1 MWKQKAVVRMD
12 DLRKNGEGYQDPTAY
27 KGMQTTVD
35 LESKVAFLIKVL
47 KFIIRQSGFELVGRI
62 QIRDKETGRIFK

>member
-1 MWKQKAVVRMD
+1 MD

-47 KFIIRQSGFELVGRI
+47 KFIIRSAGFELVGRI
-62 QIRDKETGRIFK
+62 VIKDKETGKVFR